1 MWLSLHP
8 PQRIRRCSA
17 SRRAAATH
25 AAVVSVSAASDR
37 ALQRP
42 SRAASHPPQR
52 SLRIRCIGSGIATPM
67 STKQSTVSAESLRIR
82 CIGSGDVTGKTDK
95 LPIDPQTSPY
105 PLLRIRRCNPSTSE
119 GGAATNDASPY
130 PLLRIRRCNP
140 TPRPLQV
147 VVAGIV
153 KHYRTRWPPVLRR
166 KSVFAL
172 AVGAFAHASG
182 RAWRRAPGCAHRDMA
197 AGSCSRQ
204 SRSRR

>member
-37 ALQRP
+37 ALQLP

-95 LPIDPQTSPY
+95 LPIDPQT
-105 PLLRIRRCNPSTSE
+105 
-119 GGAATNDASPY
+119 SPY

-197 AGSCSRQ
+197 AGSCSSQ